1 LVAFVSRKSTS
12 KTKIAA
18 PSVPGQ
24 AQRLL
29 LFGLPPL
36 LEGEDAAAYDQLLA
50 RICAAVKPVDIIDEI
65 MRRKIYVPANSADVG
80 SEQKDIAKYFVPASI
95 IRAFIPTEYR
105 F

>member
-29 LFGLPPL
+29 LFGPPPL

-50 RICAAVKPVDIIDEI
+50 RICAAAKPVDIIDEI
-65 MRRKIYVPANSADVG
+65 MSRKIYVPANSAA
-80 SEQKDIAKYFVPASI
+80 SKTKYFVPAST

>member
-18 PSVPGQ
+18 SSVPGQ

-29 LFGLPPL
+29 LFGPPL

-50 RICAAVKPVDIIDEI
+50 RICAAAKPVDIIDEI

-80 SEQKDIAKYFVPASI
+80 SEQKDIAKYFVPAST